1 MEFMI
6 GTGVRLPERHD
17 HAKPEGRPRAAGHD
31 LVLSDREWHGG
42 DVMMTADLYRVHDG
56 TDVTATVAH
65 LNAVGPAL
73 DGEMAPRHVERLGIR
88 ELEVVDFDRLGFPG
102 HGRRPTR
109 NGRRARRRAGAGRK
123 TAAAGVSPNS
133 TTSKVSSSVDSTA
146 RGDWV
151 ARTLAALRRSKN
163 ILR

>member
-1 MEFMI
+1 MLSVLPATVSPCRPNSVTVGRMEFMI

-42 DVMMTADLYRVHDG
+42 DVLMTADLYAVHDG

-73 DGEMAPRHVERLGIR
+73 DGEMVPRNVERLGIR
-88 ELEVVDFDRLGFPG
+88 ELEVVHFERLGFPSDG
-102 HGRRPTR
+102 EAPNAKWQTGETE
-109 NGRRARRRAGAGRK
+109 GAGGKEDCRRRGR
-123 TAAAGVSPNS
+123 
-133 TTSKVSSSVDSTA
+133 
-146 RGDWV
+146 
-151 ARTLAALRRSKN
+151 
-163 ILR
+163 